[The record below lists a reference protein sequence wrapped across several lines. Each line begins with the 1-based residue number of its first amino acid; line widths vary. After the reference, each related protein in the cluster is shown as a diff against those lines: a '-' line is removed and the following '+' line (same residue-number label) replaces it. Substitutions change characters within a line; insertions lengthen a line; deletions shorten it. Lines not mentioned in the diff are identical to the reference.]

1 MPVTLYWLCVLA
13 LVVGVVTGLG
23 AVVFRGLIGLVHNA
37 FFLGQ
42 FSFAYDASHFTSAS
56 PWGGFVILV
65 PVAGGLVVTWLVST
79 FAPEAKGHGV
89 PEVMD
94 AIYYKRGV
102 IRPVVAVV
110 KSIASAFAIGSG
122 AAVGREGP
130 IIQIGS
136 ALGSTLGQL
145 VQMTAGQRIT
155 LVAAGAGA
163 GIAATF
169 NTPIGGVLFAT
180 ELMMPEISVNTF
192 LPVAISTGTATF
204 IGRLFFGAA
213 PAFFV
218 PAQLGAIPNQPGSA
232 FTLLLYA
239 LLGAVTGAAAAL
251 LVRAL
256 HWTED
261 AFDHVPGRYT
271 RHAFGMLLVGAA
283 MYLLQRYAGHYFIE
297 GVGYATIQA
306 TLYGQLQGGLFLLLL
321 AACKTFATSVSLGS
335 GSSGG
340 VFSPSL
346 FIGATLGASLASLI
360 ATVLPGAPVSGPAFA
375 MVGMGA
381 MVGGGTGAAMTAV
394 AMIFEMTRDY
404 DIVLPMIIAVAFSLG
419 VRRMLSPESI
429 YTLKLVRRGHPIP
442 NALHANMFLVQSAG
456 HVMETDVLVLD
467 AQVQFRATLSPTA
480 EPAFRHVVVT
490 RHNEIYG
497 VLRINTGLRRAVSH
511 AASDI
516 TLGALAQRNF
526 IVVQESD
533 AVFGVISRLWKQHA
547 VMAVVVVVVEQG
559 DSHDAVR
566 VLGVIAK
573 EHIAEAVASTVRIFP
588 GHMEAKSG
596 GAVAHI
602 GKRAPP
608 GSRNA
613 EAKGS
618 DDETG
623 T

>member
-1 MPVTLYWLCVLA
+1 MTGDSLRPDKAADATSHVKVAPLQPRAVVHPDDDSVVPIAVYWLCFLA
-13 LVVGVVTGLG
+13 FVVGIVTGLG

-37 FFLGQ
+37 FFLGH
-42 FSFAYDASHFTSAS
+42 FSVLYDASHFTPVA
-56 PWGGFVILV
+56 PWGVWVILV
-65 PVAGGLVVTWLVST
+65 PVVGGLAVTWIVST
-79 FAPEAKGHGV
+79 FAPEARGHGV

-110 KSIASAFAIGSG
+110 KSIASALAIGSG

-136 ALGSTLGQL
+136 ALGSTLGQI
-145 VQMTAGQRIT
+145 VRMTAGQRIT

-192 LPVAISTGTATF
+192 LPVAIATGTATF

-232 FTLLLYA
+232 FTLILYA
-239 LLGAVTGAAAAL
+239 LLGVVAGAAAAL
-251 LVRAL
+251 LIRAL
-256 HWTED
+256 HWAED
-261 AFDHVPGRYT
+261 AFDRIPGRYR
-271 RHAFGMLLVGAA
+271 RHAVGMLIVGLT
-283 MYLLQRYAGHYFIE
+283 MYLLFRYAGHYYVE
-297 GVGYATIQA
+297 GVGYSTIQA
-306 TLYGQLQGGLFLLLL
+306 TLYGQLQGGAFLLML
-321 AACKTFATSVSLGS
+321 ALCKTLATSVSLGS

-346 FIGATLGASLASLI
+346 FIGATLGAAFASLV
-360 ATVLPGAPVSGPAFA
+360 AMALPGAPVSAPAFA

-419 VRRMLSPESI
+419 ARRLLSPESI
-429 YTLKLVRRGHPIP
+429 YTLKLVRRGHQIP
-442 NALHANMFLVQSAG
+442 NALHANMFLVQSAAQ
-456 HVMETDVLVLD
+456 VMETDVFVLD
-467 AQVQFRATLSPTA
+467 AQVPFRDLLPRSE

-490 RHNEIYG
+490 KQHEIYG
-497 VLRINTGLRRAVSH
+497 VLRINTGLRRAVSQ
-511 AASDI
+511 SDSEI

-526 IVVQESD
+526 IVVQEND
-533 AVFGVISRLWKQHA
+533 VAFGVISQLRKQHA
-547 VMAVVVVVVEQG
+547 VMAVVVGRHE
-559 DSHDAVR
+559 
-566 VLGVIAK
+566 
-573 EHIAEAVASTVRIFP
+573 
-588 GHMEAKSG
+588 
-596 GAVAHI
+596 
-602 GKRAPP
+602 
-608 GSRNA
+608 
-613 EAKGS
+613 
-618 DDETG
+618 
-623 T
+623 